1 MSRFYLL
8 LRTHAPLL
16 LFLLLSACSFS
27 LAEDITPPP
36 GAEIPAEIPTQPPPS
51 GPLYPLVSPNP
62 AEGALIYTD
71 KCAPCHGS
79 TGQGDGPQA
88 SQLPNPP
95 AALAALEVA
104 RQSTPAEWY
113 SLITQGN
120 LDRFMPPFNSLSD
133 RQRWDVV
140 AYLYTLS
147 VPPEILSLGEQ
158 IFITNCASCHGLQGG
173 GDGPEAAS
181 LQVTPSN
188 FTDQERMASKSA
200 TQLFGAISA
209 GVAPAM
215 PAFNDNLTEDE
226 RWALVAYLRSLT
238 FASPAEI
245 ARSQETQ
252 LPETTGEAGSTG
264 TPLASVTEVENGTIM
279 GQVVNA
285 SGGEVPTDLTID
297 LSGFDEM
304 KQTYTATT
312 TIDPDGSYTFLDV
325 EMPVGRAFITS
336 TEYNKV
342 AYSSDIAV
350 VEAGKTNLELS
361 LPIRETTTDSSVLSV
376 DRMHI
381 LFEYRE
387 PDTLRVIELWIL
399 SNLSDRTLVAMEEGA
414 PVVTY
419 PLPEG
424 ATNLQFEDGIL
435 GERYVETTGGFGDTD
450 VVRPGPGLRQL
461 VFSFEMPYRR
471 RLEFVQ
477 PIDLPVNAVVILG
490 PEEGLNVTSDQLQD
504 AGTRQMQNISYHMY
518 TSDRLEVGTEL
529 AMTISGQPKGAGLVA
544 GSRTNLVIGLLA
556 FGVALIVTGVWLFR
570 RNRAE
575 RTGIEAAEE
584 LDEDFL
590 PGEAAED
597 PETLLDAILALDD
610 QYQAGELPEEAYR
623 QRRAEL
629 KARLTGFYQNR
640 EATS

>member
-1 MSRFYLL
+1 MSRFYFLP
-8 LRTHAPLL
+8 RTLAPLL
-16 LFLLLSACSFS
+16 LLLLLSACSFS

-36 GAEIPAEIPTQPPPS
+36 GAEIPAEMPSQPPPS
-51 GPLYPLVSPNP
+51 GPLYPLISPNP

-71 KCAPCHGS
+71 KCAPCHGPS
-79 TGQGDGPQA
+79 GLGDGPQA

-113 SLITQGN
+113 SLVTQGN

-147 VPPEILSLGEQ
+147 IPQETLAQGQELYKA
-158 IFITNCASCHGLQGG
+158 NCASCHGLQGS
-173 GDGPEAAS
+173 GDGSEAAS
-181 LQVTPSN
+181 LQVAPTN
-188 FTDQERMASKSA
+188 FTDQERMASRSP
-200 TQLFGAISA
+200 TQLFEAISA
-209 GVAPAM
+209 GIAPAM
-215 PAFNDNLTEDE
+215 PTFDTKLTEDE
-226 RWALVAYLRSLT
+226 RWALAAYLRSLT

-245 ARSQETQ
+245 ARSQETPVP
-252 LPETTGEAGSTG
+252 LTTSEAGSTG
-264 TPLASVTEVENGTIM
+264 TPLASATVGENGTIT

-285 SGGEVPTDLTID
+285 SGGDVPADMTID
-297 LSGFDEM
+297 LYGFDEM
-304 KQTYTATT
+304 RQTYTATT
-312 TIDPDGSYTFLDV
+312 AIDPDGSYTFLDV

-350 VEAGKTNLELS
+350 VEAGTTKLDLS
-361 LPIRETTTDSSVLSV
+361 IPIRETTTDSSVLSV

-381 LFEYRE
+381 LFEYGD

-399 SNLSDRTLVAMEEGA
+399 SNLSDRTLVATEEGA

-419 PLPEG
+419 RLPEG
-424 ATNLQFEDGIL
+424 ATNLQFEDGVL
-435 GERYVETTGGFGDTD
+435 GERYMETPGGFGDTD
-450 VVRPGPGLRQL
+450 VLRPGPGLRQL
-461 VFSFEMPYRR
+461 VFSFEMPYRS

-490 PEEGLNVTSDQLQD
+490 PEEGVKVKSNQLQD
-504 AGTRQMQNISYHMY
+504 AGTRQMQDISYHMY
-518 TSDRLEVGTEL
+518 TSDRLEAGSEL
-529 AMTISGQPKGAGLVA
+529 AMTISGRPKGTSLVA
-544 GSRTNLVIGLLA
+544 GSSTNLVIGLLA
-556 FGVALIVTGVWLFR
+556 FGIALIVAGAWLFR

-584 LDEDFL
+584 LDEELL

-610 QYQAGELPEEAYR
+610 QYRAGELPEEAYR
-623 QRRAEL
+623 QRRSEL
-629 KARLTGFYQNR
+629 KAHLKDMLG
-640 EATS
+640 S

>member
-238 FASPAEI
+238 FALPAEI

-264 TPLASVTEVENGTIM
+264 TPLASVTEVENGTIT

-312 TIDPDGSYTFLDV
+312 TIEPDGSYTFLDV

-529 AMTISGQPKGAGLVA
+529 AMTISGRPKGTSSVA

>member
-1 MSRFYLL
+1 MSRFYFLP
-8 LRTHAPLL
+8 RTLAPLL
-16 LFLLLSACSFS
+16 LLLLLSACSFS

-36 GAEIPAEIPTQPPPS
+36 GAEIPAEMPSQPPPS
-51 GPLYPLVSPNP
+51 GPLYPLISPNP

-71 KCAPCHGS
+71 KCAPCHGPS
-79 TGQGDGPQA
+79 GLGDGPQA

-113 SLITQGN
+113 SLVTQGN

-147 VPPEILSLGEQ
+147 IPQETLAQGQELYKA
-158 IFITNCASCHGLQGG
+158 NCASCHGLQGS
-173 GDGPEAAS
+173 GDGSEAAS
-181 LQVTPSN
+181 LQVAPTN
-188 FTDQERMASKSA
+188 FTDQERMASRSP
-200 TQLFGAISA
+200 TQLFEAISA
-209 GVAPAM
+209 GIAPAM
-215 PAFNDNLTEDE
+215 PTFDTKLTEDE
-226 RWALVAYLRSLT
+226 RWALAAYLRSLT

-245 ARSQETQ
+245 ARSQETPVP
-252 LPETTGEAGSTG
+252 LTTSEAGSTG
-264 TPLASVTEVENGTIM
+264 TPLASATVGENGTIT

-285 SGGEVPTDLTID
+285 SGGDVPADMTID
-297 LSGFDEM
+297 LYGFDEM
-304 KQTYTATT
+304 RQTYTATT

-350 VEAGKTNLELS
+350 VEAGTTKLDLS
-361 LPIRETTTDSSVLSV
+361 IPIRETTTDSSVLSV

-381 LFEYRE
+381 LFEYGD

-399 SNLSDRTLVAMEEGA
+399 SNLSDRTLVATEEGA

-419 PLPEG
+419 RLPEG
-424 ATNLQFEDGIL
+424 ATNLQFEDGVL
-435 GERYVETTGGFGDTD
+435 GERYMETPGGFGDTD
-450 VVRPGPGLRQL
+450 VLRPGPGLRQL
-461 VFSFEMPYRR
+461 VFSFEMPYRS

-490 PEEGLNVTSDQLQD
+490 PEEGVKVKSNQLQD
-504 AGTRQMQNISYHMY
+504 AGTRQMQDISYHMY
-518 TSDRLEVGTEL
+518 TSDRLEAGSEL
-529 AMTISGQPKGAGLVA
+529 AMTISGRPKGTSLVA
-544 GSRTNLVIGLLA
+544 GSSTNLVIGLLA
-556 FGVALIVTGVWLFR
+556 FGIALIVAGAWLFR

-584 LDEDFL
+584 LDEELL

-610 QYQAGELPEEAYR
+610 QYRAGELPEEAYR
-623 QRRAEL
+623 QRRSEL
-629 KARLTGFYQNR
+629 KAHLKDMLG
-640 EATS
+640 S

>member
-1 MSRFYLL
+1 MSRFYFLP
-8 LRTHAPLL
+8 RTLAPLL
-16 LFLLLSACSFS
+16 LLLLLSACSFS

-36 GAEIPAEIPTQPPPS
+36 GAEIPAEMPSQPPPS
-51 GPLYPLVSPNP
+51 GPLYPLISPNP

-104 RQSTPAEWY
+104 RKSTPAEWY
-113 SLITQGN
+113 SLVTQGN

-133 RQRWDVV
+133 RQRWNVV

-147 VPPEILSLGEQ
+147 IPQETLAQGQELYKA
-158 IFITNCASCHGLQGG
+158 NCASCHGLQGS
-173 GDGPEAAS
+173 GDGSEAAS
-181 LQVTPSN
+181 LQVAPTN
-188 FTDQERMASKSA
+188 FTDQERMASRSP
-200 TQLFGAISA
+200 TQLFEAISA
-209 GVAPAM
+209 GIAPAM
-215 PAFNDNLTEDE
+215 PTFDTKLTEDE
-226 RWALVAYLRSLT
+226 RWALAAYLRSLT

-245 ARSQETQ
+245 ARSQETPVP
-252 LPETTGEAGSTG
+252 LTTSEAGSTG
-264 TPLASVTEVENGTIM
+264 TPLASVTEVENGTIT

-312 TIDPDGSYTFLDV
+312 TIEPDGSYTFLDV

-381 LFEYRE
+381 LFEYGD

-399 SNLSDRTLVAMEEGA
+399 SNLSDRTLVATEEGA

-419 PLPEG
+419 RLPEG
-424 ATNLQFEDGIL
+424 ATNLQFEDGVL
-435 GERYVETTGGFGDTD
+435 GERYMETPGGFGDTD
-450 VVRPGPGLRQL
+450 VLRPGPGLRQL
-461 VFSFEMPYRR
+461 VFSFEMPYRS

-490 PEEGLNVTSDQLQD
+490 PEEGVNVKSTQLQD
-504 AGTRQMQNISYHMY
+504 AGTRQMQDISYHMY
-518 TSDRLEVGTEL
+518 TSDRLEAGSEL
-529 AMTISGQPKGAGLVA
+529 AMTISGRPKGTSLVA
-544 GSRTNLVIGLLA
+544 GSSTNLVIGLLA
-556 FGVALIVTGVWLFR
+556 FGIALIVAGAWLFR

-584 LDEDFL
+584 LDEELL

-610 QYQAGELPEEAYR
+610 QYRAGELPEEAYR
-623 QRRAEL
+623 QRRSEL
-629 KARLTGFYQNR
+629 KAHLKDMLG
-640 EATS
+640 S

>member
-264 TPLASVTEVENGTIM
+264 TPLASVTEVENGTIT

-312 TIDPDGSYTFLDV
+312 TIEPDGSYTFLDV

-529 AMTISGQPKGAGLVA
+529 AMTISGRPKGTSSVA

>member
-1 MSRFYLL
+1 MSRFYFLPRTLAPMLL
-8 LRTHAPLL
+8 L
-16 LFLLLSACSFS
+16 LLLSACSFS

-36 GAEIPAEIPTQPPPS
+36 GAEIPAEMPSQPPPS
-51 GPLYPLVSPNP
+51 GPLYPLISPNP

-71 KCAPCHGS
+71 KCAPCHGPS
-79 TGQGDGPQA
+79 GLGDGPQA

-113 SLITQGN
+113 SLVTQGN

-147 VPPEILSLGEQ
+147 IPQETLAQGQELYKA
-158 IFITNCASCHGLQGG
+158 NCASCHGLQGS
-173 GDGPEAAS
+173 GDGSEAAS
-181 LQVTPSN
+181 LQVSPTN
-188 FTDQERMASKSA
+188 FTDQERMASRSA
-200 TQLFGAISA
+200 TQLFEAISA
-209 GVAPAM
+209 GIAPAM
-215 PAFNDNLTEDE
+215 PTFDTKLTEDE
-226 RWALVAYLRSLT
+226 RWVLAAYLRSLT

-245 ARSQETQ
+245 ARSQET
-252 LPETTGEAGSTG
+252 PVPVTTGEAGSTG
-264 TPLASVTEVENGTIM
+264 TPLASAIQVENGTIT

-312 TIDPDGSYTFLDV
+312 TIEPDGSYTFLDV

-350 VEAGKTNLELS
+350 VEAGTTNLDLS
-361 LPIRETTTDSSVLSV
+361 IPIRETTTDSSVLSV

-381 LFEYRE
+381 LFEYGD

-399 SNLSDRTLVAMEEGA
+399 SNLSDRTLVATEEGA

-419 PLPEG
+419 RLPEG
-424 ATNLQFEDGIL
+424 ATNLQFEDGVL
-435 GERYVETTGGFGDTD
+435 GERYMETPGGFGDTD

-461 VFSFEMPYRR
+461 VFSFEMPYRS

-490 PEEGLNVTSDQLQD
+490 PEEGVKVKSNQLQD
-504 AGTRQMQNISYHMY
+504 AGTRQMQDISYHMY
-518 TSDRLEVGTEL
+518 TSDRLEAGSEL
-529 AMTISGQPKGAGLVA
+529 AMTISGRPKGTSLVA
-544 GSRTNLVIGLLA
+544 GSSTNLVIGLLA
-556 FGVALIVTGVWLFR
+556 FGIALIVAGAWLFR

-584 LDEDFL
+584 LDEELL

-610 QYQAGELPEEAYR
+610 QYRAGELPEEAYR
-623 QRRAEL
+623 QRRSEL
-629 KARLTGFYQNR
+629 KAHLKDMLG
-640 EATS
+640 S

>member
-1 MSRFYLL
+1 MSRFYFLP
-8 LRTHAPLL
+8 RTLAPLL
-16 LFLLLSACSFS
+16 LLLLLSACSFS

-36 GAEIPAEIPTQPPPS
+36 GAEIPAEMPTQPPPS

-79 TGQGDGPQA
+79 IGQGDGPQA

-113 SLITQGN
+113 SLVTQGN

-147 VPPEILSLGEQ
+147 VPPEILSQGEDLY
-158 IFITNCASCHGLQGG
+158 IANCTSCHGLQGV

-181 LQVTPSN
+181 LQVAPSN

-200 TQLFGAISA
+200 TQLFEAISA
-209 GVAPAM
+209 GIAPAM
-215 PAFNDNLTEDE
+215 PAFDDQLTEDE
-226 RWALVAYLRSLT
+226 RWALAAYLRSLT

-245 ARSQETQ
+245 ARSQETPV
-252 LPETTGEAGSTG
+252 PETTGDAGSTG
-264 TPLASVTEVENGTIM
+264 TPLASVTEVENGTIT

-285 SGGEVPTDLTID
+285 SGGEVSADMTVDLY
-297 LSGFDEM
+297 GFDEM

-312 TIDPDGSYTFLDV
+312 TIDPDGSYSFLDV

-350 VEAGKTNLELS
+350 VEAGTTNLELS

-399 SNLSDRTLVAMEEGA
+399 SNLSDRTLVATEEGA
-414 PVVTY
+414 PVVTFR
-419 PLPEG
+419 LPEG
-424 ATNLQFEDGIL
+424 ATNLQFEDGVL
-435 GERYVETTGGFGDTD
+435 GERYVETPAGFGDTD

-471 RLEFVQ
+471 QLEFVQ

-490 PEEGLNVTSDQLQD
+490 PEEGFNVKSDQLQD

-518 TSDRLEVGTEL
+518 TSDRLEAGTEL
-529 AMTISGQPKGAGLVA
+529 AMTISGRPKGTGLVA
-544 GSRTNLVIGLLA
+544 GSSTNLMIGLLA
-556 FGVALIVTGVWLFR
+556 FGVALIVAGVWLFR

-584 LDEDFL
+584 LDEEFL

-629 KARLTGFYQNR
+629 KSHLKEVLG
-640 EATS
+640 S

>member
-1 MSRFYLL
+1 MSRFYFLP
-8 LRTHAPLL
+8 RTLAPLL
-16 LFLLLSACSFS
+16 LLLLLSACSFS

-36 GAEIPAEIPTQPPPS
+36 GAEIPAEMPSQPPPS
-51 GPLYPLVSPNP
+51 GPLYPLISPNP

-71 KCAPCHGS
+71 KCAPCHGPS
-79 TGQGDGPQA
+79 GLGDGPQA

-113 SLITQGN
+113 SLVTQGN

-147 VPPEILSLGEQ
+147 IPQETLAQGQELYKA
-158 IFITNCASCHGLQGG
+158 NCASCHGLQGS
-173 GDGPEAAS
+173 GDGSEAAS
-181 LQVTPSN
+181 LQVAPTN
-188 FTDQERMASKSA
+188 FTDQERMASRSP
-200 TQLFGAISA
+200 TQLFEAISA
-209 GVAPAM
+209 GIAPAM
-215 PAFNDNLTEDE
+215 PTFDTKLTEDE
-226 RWALVAYLRSLT
+226 RWALAAYLRSLT

-245 ARSQETQ
+245 ARSQETPVP
-252 LPETTGEAGSTG
+252 LTTSEAGSTG
-264 TPLASVTEVENGTIM
+264 TPLASATEVENGTIT

-285 SGGEVPTDLTID
+285 SGGDVPADMTID
-297 LSGFDEM
+297 LYGFDEM
-304 KQTYTATT
+304 RQTYTATT

-350 VEAGKTNLELS
+350 VEAGTTKLDLS
-361 LPIRETTTDSSVLSV
+361 IPIRETTTDSSVLSV

-381 LFEYRE
+381 LFEYGD

-399 SNLSDRTLVAMEEGA
+399 SNLSDRTLVATEEGA

-419 PLPEG
+419 RLPEG
-424 ATNLQFEDGIL
+424 ATNLQFEDGVL
-435 GERYVETTGGFGDTD
+435 GERYMETPGGFGDTD
-450 VVRPGPGLRQL
+450 VLRPGPGLRQL
-461 VFSFEMPYRR
+461 VFSFEMPYRS

-490 PEEGLNVTSDQLQD
+490 PEEGVNVKSTQLQD
-504 AGTRQMQNISYHMY
+504 AGTRQMQDISYHMY
-518 TSDRLEVGTEL
+518 TSDRLEAGSEL
-529 AMTISGQPKGAGLVA
+529 AMTISGRPKGTSLVA
-544 GSRTNLVIGLLA
+544 GSSTNLVIGLLA
-556 FGVALIVTGVWLFR
+556 FGIALIVAGAWLFR

-584 LDEDFL
+584 LDEELL

-610 QYQAGELPEEAYR
+610 QYRAGELPEEAYR
-623 QRRAEL
+623 QRRSEL
-629 KARLTGFYQNR
+629 KAHLKDMLG
-640 EATS
+640 S

>member
-264 TPLASVTEVENGTIM
+264 TPLASVTEVENGTIT

-312 TIDPDGSYTFLDV
+312 TIEPDGSYTFLDV

-529 AMTISGQPKGAGLVA
+529 AMTISGRPKGTSSVA

-556 FGVALIVTGVWLFR
+556 FGVALIVAGVWLFR

>member
-1 MSRFYLL
+1 MSRFYFLP
-8 LRTHAPLL
+8 RTLAPLL
-16 LFLLLSACSFS
+16 LLLLLSACSFS

-36 GAEIPAEIPTQPPPS
+36 GAEIPAEMPSQPPPS
-51 GPLYPLVSPNP
+51 GPLYPLISPNP

-71 KCAPCHGS
+71 KCAPCHGPS
-79 TGQGDGPQA
+79 GLGDGPQA

-113 SLITQGN
+113 SLVTQGN

-147 VPPEILSLGEQ
+147 IPQETLAQGQELYKA
-158 IFITNCASCHGLQGG
+158 NCASCHGLQGS
-173 GDGPEAAS
+173 GDGSEAAS
-181 LQVTPSN
+181 LQVAPTN
-188 FTDQERMASKSA
+188 FTDQERMASRSP
-200 TQLFGAISA
+200 TQLFEAISA
-209 GVAPAM
+209 GIAPAM
-215 PAFNDNLTEDE
+215 PTFDTKLTEDE
-226 RWALVAYLRSLT
+226 RWALAAYLRSLT

-245 ARSQETQ
+245 ARSQETPVP
-252 LPETTGEAGSTG
+252 LTTSEAGSTG
-264 TPLASVTEVENGTIM
+264 TPLASATEVENGTIT

-285 SGGEVPTDLTID
+285 SGGDVPADMTID
-297 LSGFDEM
+297 LYGFDEM
-304 KQTYTATT
+304 RQTYTATT

-350 VEAGKTNLELS
+350 VEAGTTNLDLS
-361 LPIRETTTDSSVLSV
+361 IPIRETTTDSSVLSV

-381 LFEYRE
+381 LFEYGD

-399 SNLSDRTLVAMEEGA
+399 SNLSDRTLVATEEGA

-419 PLPEG
+419 RLPEG
-424 ATNLQFEDGIL
+424 ATNLQFEDGVL
-435 GERYVETTGGFGDTD
+435 GERYMETPGGFGDTD
-450 VVRPGPGLRQL
+450 VLRPGPGLRQL
-461 VFSFEMPYRR
+461 VFSFEMPYRS

-490 PEEGLNVTSDQLQD
+490 PEEGVNVKSTQLQD
-504 AGTRQMQNISYHMY
+504 AGTRQMQDISYHMY
-518 TSDRLEVGTEL
+518 TSDRLEAGSEL
-529 AMTISGQPKGAGLVA
+529 AMTISGRPKGTSLVA
-544 GSRTNLVIGLLA
+544 GSSTNLVIGLLA
-556 FGVALIVTGVWLFR
+556 FGIALIVAGAWLFR

-584 LDEDFL
+584 LDEELL

-610 QYQAGELPEEAYR
+610 QYRAGELPEEAYR
-623 QRRAEL
+623 QRRSEL
-629 KARLTGFYQNR
+629 KAHLKDMLG
-640 EATS
+640 S

>member
-1 MSRFYLL
+1 MSRFYFLP
-8 LRTHAPLL
+8 RTLAPLL
-16 LFLLLSACSFS
+16 LLLLLSACSFS

-36 GAEIPAEIPTQPPPS
+36 GAEIPAEMPSQPPPS
-51 GPLYPLVSPNP
+51 GPLYPLISPNP

-71 KCAPCHGS
+71 KCAPCHGPS
-79 TGQGDGPQA
+79 GLGDGPQA

-113 SLITQGN
+113 SLVTQGN

-133 RQRWDVV
+133 RQRWNVV

-147 VPPEILSLGEQ
+147 IPQETLAQGQELYKA
-158 IFITNCASCHGLQGG
+158 NCASCHGLQGS
-173 GDGPEAAS
+173 GDGSEAAS
-181 LQVTPSN
+181 LQVAPTN
-188 FTDQERMASKSA
+188 FTDQERMASRSP
-200 TQLFGAISA
+200 TQLFEAISA
-209 GVAPAM
+209 GIAPAM
-215 PAFNDNLTEDE
+215 PTFDTKLTEDE
-226 RWALVAYLRSLT
+226 RWALAAYLRSLT

-245 ARSQETQ
+245 ARSQETPVP
-252 LPETTGEAGSTG
+252 LTTSEAGSTG
-264 TPLASVTEVENGTIM
+264 TPLASATEVENGTIT

-285 SGGEVPTDLTID
+285 SGGDVPADMTID
-297 LSGFDEM
+297 LYGFDEM
-304 KQTYTATT
+304 RQTYTATT

-350 VEAGKTNLELS
+350 VEAGTTKLDLS
-361 LPIRETTTDSSVLSV
+361 IPIRETTTDSSVLSV

-381 LFEYRE
+381 LFEYGD

-399 SNLSDRTLVAMEEGA
+399 SNLSDRTLVATEEGA

-419 PLPEG
+419 RLPEG
-424 ATNLQFEDGIL
+424 ATNLQFEDGVL
-435 GERYVETTGGFGDTD
+435 GERYMETPGGFGDTD
-450 VVRPGPGLRQL
+450 VLRPGPGLRQL
-461 VFSFEMPYRR
+461 VFSFEMPYRS

-490 PEEGLNVTSDQLQD
+490 PEEGVNVKSTQLQD
-504 AGTRQMQNISYHMY
+504 AGTRQMQDISYHMY
-518 TSDRLEVGTEL
+518 TSDRLEAGSEL
-529 AMTISGQPKGAGLVA
+529 AMTISGRPKGTSLVA
-544 GSRTNLVIGLLA
+544 GSSTNLVIGLLA
-556 FGVALIVTGVWLFR
+556 FGIALIVAGAWLFR

-584 LDEDFL
+584 LDEELL

-610 QYQAGELPEEAYR
+610 QYRAGELPEEAYR
-623 QRRAEL
+623 QRRSEL
-629 KARLTGFYQNR
+629 KAHLKDMLG
-640 EATS
+640 S